1 MPFGPPMTGNG
12 KVGVQTFWTWKI
24 LERKQAR
31 FPTKISPSS
40 HWKQDFMAIKL
51 PGFFFNDI
59 THDGSMMLV
68 YMLT

>member
-1 MPFGPPMTGNG
+1 
-12 KVGVQTFWTWKI
+12 
-24 LERKQAR
+24 
-31 FPTKISPSS
+31 
-40 HWKQDFMAIKL
+40 MAIKL